1 MFRNVDVLRK
11 IQENV
16 KNNLNDVVLSYE
28 DDPQN
33 EVKTISDSPYVSIND
48 VEAIMSKQK
57 NTFSIMSLNIQS
69 IRSKYDD
76 FISFL
81 TFLSDKKLHLDAIC
95 LQETWLSEFDDL
107 SLVKI
112 PGYNMIDCPR
122 ACSKHG
128 GLIIYLKT
136 DFSYKIDD
144 VVRDSN
150 LWDGLFIEVY
160 GGNLVSNIKLGNI
173 YRPPKH
179 NNNNETIAN
188 FLDEIRPYIY
198 KLAKANLNSII
209 TGDLNLDLLKIEE
222 REKIQSYFDLFV
234 TQGFFPQI
242 SLPTRVSVIEKKVT
256 KRQQRILEKSQQASL
271 TKCSAK

>member
-112 PGYNMIDCPR
+112 HVPGYNMIDCPR
-122 ACSKHG
+122 DCSKHG

-173 YRPPKH
+173 YRLPKH

-188 FLDEIRPYIY
+188 FLDETRPYIN

-242 SLPTRVSVIEKKVT
+242 SLPTRVSVIEKKSN
-256 KRQQRILEKSQQASL
+256 KKDNKEY
-271 TKCSAK
+271 